1 MLRFIPGL
9 FIRLGR
15 GAEPL
20 EGYEPDACRIW
31 CLRFSKS
38 PSQMGFHL
46 SGFLSGRYGDSARS
60 DWRNLWA
67 IGR

>member
-38 PSQMGFHL
+38 PSQVGFRL
-46 SGFLSGRYGDSARS
+46 AGFLFGQYGDLARS
-60 DWRNLWA
+60 DWRNLLV
-67 IGR
+67 IDR